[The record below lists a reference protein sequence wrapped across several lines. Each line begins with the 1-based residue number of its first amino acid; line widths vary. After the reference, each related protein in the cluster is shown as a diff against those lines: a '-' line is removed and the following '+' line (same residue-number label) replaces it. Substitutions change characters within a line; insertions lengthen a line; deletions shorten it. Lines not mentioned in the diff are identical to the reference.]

1 MDIKIKTIF
10 LFFCIALAGAPCFG
24 NQPLETL
31 SKQPNCAGGETA
43 LSGPMVILKC
53 DKEKALINSTPD
65 FMYFV
70 PLISPT
76 QVYVETSKDNRQK
89 SGLISCVTKSDS
101 KSFYVC
107 GEFQMRGSGFY
118 KNIFDP
124 AGMIARNTDGLA
136 LDAPLKNILGYIKF
150 EGEGYGWIEVTGK
163 IEDGKA
169 VATEVKVHFNGRGC
183 DSPVT
188 VGLYSVRGVNGE
200 YKYADRYNEIVARV
214 DTLTFSESTDRPK
227 MDISISSL
235 YAAGGT
241 NGIWGNIKGA
251 IANLFINPLEIDKL
265 GNDTMLDFSCTL
277 FKGKETFTF
286 PRAKNLKA
294 EASAQG

>member
-1 MDIKIKTIF
+1 MKMKITTML
-10 LFFCIALAGAPCFG
+10 LFFCIASAALCLG

-31 SKQPNCAGGETA
+31 SKQQNFASGEMA

-53 DKEKALINSTPD
+53 DKAKALINSTPD

-76 QVYVETSKDNRQK
+76 QVSIETSKDNRQK

-107 GEFQMRGSGFY
+107 GEFQMQGGGFY

-136 LDAPLKNILGYIKF
+136 QDEPLKNILGYIKF
-150 EGEGYGWIEVTGK
+150 EGEGFGWIEITGK
-163 IEDGKA
+163 IENGKA
-169 VATEVKVHFNGRGC
+169 AATEVKVHFNGRGC
-183 DSPVT
+183 SSPVT
-188 VGLYSVRGVNGE
+188 VGLYSVKPASGE
-200 YKYADRYNEIVARV
+200 YKYRYNEIVARV
-214 DTLTFSESTDRPK
+214 DTLTFSESTDRPM

-294 EASAQG
+294 EAST